1 MLDLRVVI
9 ELLIEW
15 SNHLLETSRTPVG
28 LVRPRDTYIQSAKE
42 EELSMCL
49 IDEICAYG
57 ALFGSSEE
65 KVELDED
72 VLETVY

>member
-1 MLDLRVVI
+1 M
-9 ELLIEW
+9 
-15 SNHLLETSRTPVG
+15 
-28 LVRPRDTYIQSAKE
+28 Y
-42 EELSMCL
+42 L

-57 ALFGSSEE
+57 ALFGSSGE

>member
-1 MLDLRVVI
+1 M
-9 ELLIEW
+9 
-15 SNHLLETSRTPVG
+15 
-28 LVRPRDTYIQSAKE
+28 Y
-42 EELSMCL
+42 L

-57 ALFGSSEE
+57 VLFVSSEE

>member
-1 MLDLRVVI
+1 
-9 ELLIEW
+9 
-15 SNHLLETSRTPVG
+15 
-28 LVRPRDTYIQSAKE
+28 
-42 EELSMCL
+42 MCL

-72 VLETVY
+72 VLETVC